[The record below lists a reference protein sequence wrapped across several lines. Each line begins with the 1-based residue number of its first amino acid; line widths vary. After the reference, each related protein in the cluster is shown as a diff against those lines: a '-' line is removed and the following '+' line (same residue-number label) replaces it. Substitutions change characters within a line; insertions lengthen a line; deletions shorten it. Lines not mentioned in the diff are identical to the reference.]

1 METSMS
7 LTKLRFPNPFQKK
20 KNNYLN
26 NWLNFDDMKMEN
38 YIAVNELCSHYS
50 IEETFISQLDDIGL
64 LEVTPIG
71 KQLHIE
77 EEAIHRFE
85 KIMRLHRDLE
95 INPEGIDV
103 VLRLLD
109 KMDSLEAEIQT
120 LRNRLKIFEEF

>member
-1 METSMS
+1 MS
-7 LTKLRFPNPFQKK
+7 NWQ
-20 KNNYLN
+20 NY
-26 NWLNFDDMKMEN
+26 DDMKMEN
-38 YIAVNELCSHYS
+38 YIAVHELCSHYS
-50 IEETFISQLDDIGL
+50 IEEKFITQLDDLGL

-71 KQLHIE
+71 KHLHIE

-85 KIMRLHRDLE
+85 KIIRLHRDLE

-120 LRNRLKIFEEF
+120 LRNRLKIFGEF